1 MLQRRKKIL
10 IFSFPIWERY
20 IKHTHRKK
28 NKNMELPVILPMP
41 KQIGLRLR

>member
-1 MLQRRKKIL
+1 MLQRRKKFL

-28 NKNMELPVILPMP
+28 NKNMEVILPIP
-41 KQIGLRLR
+41 KQISLRLR